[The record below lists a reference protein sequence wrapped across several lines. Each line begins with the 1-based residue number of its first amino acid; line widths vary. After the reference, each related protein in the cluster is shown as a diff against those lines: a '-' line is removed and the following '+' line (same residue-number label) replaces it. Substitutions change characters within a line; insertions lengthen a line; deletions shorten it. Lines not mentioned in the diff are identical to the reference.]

1 MCRTSRAFFG
11 TLALV
16 LFILAGFGATAQRA
30 LAQETIKVAPLDMSS
45 MSGHMMGFGGQGY
58 GGPGYGGMGW
68 GGRGQGMMGPGMMGP
83 GGPGG
88 WGPGMMG
95 PGGWGPG
102 MMGAG
107 MMGMMSIRPTKSTV
121 KAGKIRFE
129 VVNFSTSVVHEM
141 EIVAVDNFNT
151 PFGYDYQT
159 GKAVVDKSKEKGEVE
174 DIGPGATKVL
184 EATLPAGNYLLLCNL
199 PGHYGSG
206 MVTPFVVTP

>member
-1 MCRTSRAFFG
+1 MRKIVQTFFG
-11 TLALV
+11 IFALS
-16 LFILAGFGATAQRA
+16 LLILAGAPAQRA
-30 LAQETIKVAPLDMSS
+30 MAQETIKVALLDMSS

-68 GGRGQGMMGPGMMGP
+68 GGRG
-83 GGPGG
+83 
-88 WGPGMMG
+88 PGMMG

-102 MMGAG
+102 MMGPGMMGMMGGG
-107 MMGMMSIRPTKSTV
+107 MMGMMSIRPTKSSV

-174 DIGPGATKVL
+174 DIAPGGTKVL
-184 EATLPAGNYLLLCNL
+184 ETTLPAGNYLLLCNL